1 MSFGTILTMAGG
13 LGLFL
18 FGMEL
23 MSDSIEKVA
32 GARLRRILEIFTTN
46 RFMGM
51 IVGIIFTGIIQS
63 SSACTVMVVSFVN
76 SGLMNLY
83 QAAGVILG
91 ANIGTTITSQLVS
104 FNLSKIAPLILLVG
118 VVVMM
123 FTKKEKVRKVAEVV
137 VGFGILFVGLST
149 MSQAMANMKNEPQV
163 VNLLMSLKNPF
174 LATLMGFALT
184 AIIQSSSVT
193 VSIVLLLAN
202 QDLLPLPIT
211 LYIILGCNIGA
222 CATAMLAS
230 MTGKKDAKRA
240 ALIHLLFNI
249 IGTVIIYIALFV
261 AGDQIVELIKSIS
274 ADNGRFVANAHTLI
288 KIAQVIMLFPFTGW
302 LVKMTY
308 LIVPGEDQKVGYRE
322 SYQLKYIGDKVVF
335 NPATAVVEV
344 IKELERMASLAEEN
358 LNRAMNALITLDE
371 EDIEEVYEVEKNINF
386 LNHAITDY
394 LVKINQTTLPIEDLN
409 SLGALFHVVN
419 DIERIGDHAENVA
432 DAARQRKE
440 EGVSISKEAQKE
452 LGDMLEMVNKIIRY
466 AVEMFAK
473 SDESHMQEIVTLED
487 QVDEKER
494 ELQKKHVERLT
505 KGECSPEAGMIL
517 LRYRIRTGESSR
529 PCHQYRFC
537 HYHRRG
543 CRRRRYQTVI
553 NWKVSIATS
562 HAKIEWNTSMGACAQ
577 ARLVHSIFIRRQP
590 SMK

>member
-308 LIVPGEDQKVGYRE
+308 LIVSGEDQKVGYRE

-344 IKELERMASLAEEN
+344 VKELERMASLAEEN

-371 EDIEEVYEVEKNINF
+371 EDIEEVYEVEKNINL

-505 KGECSPEAGMIL
+505 KGECSPEAGMIFSD
-517 LRYRIRTGESSR
+517 I
-529 PCHQYRFC
+529 
-537 HYHRRG
+537 
-543 CRRRRYQTVI
+543 
-553 NWKVSIATS
+553 VSGLERVADHATNIAFAITTEEEMDEG
-562 HAKIEWNTSMGACAQ
+562 KTN
-577 ARLVHSIFIRRQP
+577 
-590 SMK
+590 

>member
-174 LATLMGFALT
+174 LATLMGFAMT

-505 KGECSPEAGMIL
+505 KGECSPEAGMIFSD
-517 LRYRIRTGESSR
+517 I
-529 PCHQYRFC
+529 
-537 HYHRRG
+537 
-543 CRRRRYQTVI
+543 
-553 NWKVSIATS
+553 VSGLERVADHATNIAFAITTEED
-562 HAKIEWNTSMGACAQ
+562 AEDGDIK
-577 ARLVHSIFIRRQP
+577 R
-590 SMK
+590 

>member
-1 MSFGTILTMAGG
+1 MFWFFGRESREIEGLKMSFGTILTMAGG

-302 LVKMTY
+302 LGKMTY

-505 KGECSPEAGMIL
+505 KGECSPEAGMIFSD
-517 LRYRIRTGESSR
+517 I
-529 PCHQYRFC
+529 
-537 HYHRRG
+537 
-543 CRRRRYQTVI
+543 
-553 NWKVSIATS
+553 VSGLERVADHATNIAFAITTEED
-562 HAKIEWNTSMGACAQ
+562 AEDGDIK
-577 ARLVHSIFIRRQP
+577 R
-590 SMK
+590 

>member
-344 IKELERMASLAEEN
+344 VKELERMASLAEEN

-440 EGVSISKEAQKE
+440 EGISISKEAQKE

-473 SDESHMQEIVTLED
+473 SDETHMQEIITLED

-505 KGECSPEAGMIL
+505 KGECSPEAGMIFSD
-517 LRYRIRTGESSR
+517 I
-529 PCHQYRFC
+529 
-537 HYHRRG
+537 
-543 CRRRRYQTVI
+543 
-553 NWKVSIATS
+553 VSGLERVADHATNIAFAIT
-562 HAKIEWNTSMGACAQ
+562 AEDEMDEGKTN
-577 ARLVHSIFIRRQP
+577 
-590 SMK
+590 

>member
-261 AGDQIVELIKSIS
+261 AGEQIVELIKSIS

-344 IKELERMASLAEEN
+344 VKELERMASLAEEN

-440 EGVSISKEAQKE
+440 EGISISKEAQKE

-473 SDESHMQEIVTLED
+473 SDETHMQEIITLED

-505 KGECSPEAGMIL
+505 KGECSPEAGMIFSD
-517 LRYRIRTGESSR
+517 I
-529 PCHQYRFC
+529 
-537 HYHRRG
+537 
-543 CRRRRYQTVI
+543 
-553 NWKVSIATS
+553 VSGLERVADHATNIAFAITTEDEMDEG
-562 HAKIEWNTSMGACAQ
+562 KTN
-577 ARLVHSIFIRRQP
+577 
-590 SMK
+590 

>member
-1 MSFGTILTMAGG
+1 MAGG

-137 VGFGILFVGLST
+137 VCFGILFVGLST

-344 IKELERMASLAEEN
+344 VKELERMASLAEEN

-473 SDESHMQEIVTLED
+473 SDETHMQEIITLED

-505 KGECSPEAGMIL
+505 KGECSPEAGMIFSD
-517 LRYRIRTGESSR
+517 I
-529 PCHQYRFC
+529 
-537 HYHRRG
+537 
-543 CRRRRYQTVI
+543 
-553 NWKVSIATS
+553 VSGLERVADHATNIAFAITTEEEMDEG
-562 HAKIEWNTSMGACAQ
+562 KTN
-577 ARLVHSIFIRRQP
+577 
-590 SMK
+590 

>member
-1 MSFGTILTMAGG
+1 MFWFFGRESREIEGLKMSFGTILTMAGG

-386 LNHAITDY
+386 LTHAITDY

-505 KGECSPEAGMIL
+505 KGECSPEAGMIFSD
-517 LRYRIRTGESSR
+517 I
-529 PCHQYRFC
+529 
-537 HYHRRG
+537 
-543 CRRRRYQTVI
+543 
-553 NWKVSIATS
+553 VSGLERVADHATNIAFAITTEED
-562 HAKIEWNTSMGACAQ
+562 AEDGDIK
-577 ARLVHSIFIRRQP
+577 R
-590 SMK
+590 